1 LQIPSSCITLRRHR
15 NSATRRGDEPRE
27 TRSAPQLETAAAG
40 PSISFTIPTHEEA
53 SMSRPLRL
61 SRLVAVSL
69 TLGVALPL
77 PAFAQST
84 RDKVIEITTQALK
97 ANGAKDVSYGKIEGD
112 DARFTIS
119 DTKIVSEVEGKTST
133 VTVARTTW
141 TGAKPTADGGYS
153 ADEVLAESFGL
164 EADDAKVKADRVL
177 LTKYVGQAPAKVV
190 PGKVSG
196 ERVQR
201 AEITGITITTED
213 AKVVPIA
220 SVTFSADDYVG
231 DMPRKA
237 SFDMKGLVVPLD
249 PADPDVAQARA
260 LGYEKVSLDV
270 AFSGTWDD
278 KTGRLDIP
286 SFTLGAADMGTLK
299 LAVAIGGLTPA
310 VIEEMKKAEADQAKQ
325 MELLQQLTVEK
336 ASLRWDD
343 ASLVTRVIG
352 MQAKE
357 QGVDSKT
364 YAKQIKLMLPAILS
378 MVGNK
383 DFEKKVASAA
393 GTFLEAPKS
402 LTVSAMPKQPLPVA
416 QIMGAAMMA
425 PQSLPSVLGAEVSA
439 ND

>member
-1 LQIPSSCITLRRHR
+1 
-15 NSATRRGDEPRE
+15 
-27 TRSAPQLETAAAG
+27 
-40 PSISFTIPTHEEA
+40 
-53 SMSRPLRL
+53 MSRPLRL

-201 AEITGITITTED
+201 AEVTGITITTED
-213 AKVVPIA
+213 SKVVPIA

-286 SFTLGAADMGTLK
+286 SLTIGAADMGTLK

>member
-1 LQIPSSCITLRRHR
+1 
-15 NSATRRGDEPRE
+15 
-27 TRSAPQLETAAAG
+27 
-40 PSISFTIPTHEEA
+40 
-53 SMSRPLRL
+53 MSRPLRL

-133 VTVARTTW
+133 VTVTRTTW

>member
-1 LQIPSSCITLRRHR
+1 
-15 NSATRRGDEPRE
+15 
-27 TRSAPQLETAAAG
+27 
-40 PSISFTIPTHEEA
+40 
-53 SMSRPLRL
+53 MSRPLRL

-119 DTKIVSEVEGKTST
+119 DTKIVSEAEGKTST

-141 TGAKPTADGGYS
+141 TGAAPTADGGYS

-201 AEITGITITTED
+201 AEVTGITITTED
-213 AKVVPIA
+213 NKVVPIA

-231 DMPRKA
+231 NMPRKA
-237 SFDMKGLVVPLD
+237 AFDMKGLVVPLD

-286 SFTLGAADMGTLK
+286 SFTIGAADMGTLK
-299 LAVAIGGLTPA
+299 LAMTIGGLTPA
-310 VIEEMKKAEADQAKQ
+310 VVEEMKKAEADQAKQ

-336 ASLRWDD
+336 ASLRWDE

-352 MQAKE
+352 LQAKA

-393 GTFLEAPKS
+393 GAFIEAPKS
-402 LTVSAMPKQPLPVA
+402 LTVSAVPKQPLPVA
-416 QIMGAAMMA
+416 EIMGAAMMA